1 QHIQYGKLFM
11 QRDIA
16 GLPGGFG
23 TDMLRAKK
31 MPDHQIGTDI

>member
-1 QHIQYGKLFM
+1 M

-23 TDMLRAKK
+23 TDMLRAEQ